1 MKPVIE
7 FCAGNNHHGTDE
19 LLRTLAQDPDVDVV
33 EYGCLG
39 NCGECYLFPYA
50 MVNGETVA
58 AESSEQLLEVMMKK
72 IEEIKQWEQPRQD

>member
-1 MKPVIE
+1 MRPVIE

-19 LLRTLAQDPDVDVV
+19 LLRIWAQNPDVDVV

-39 NCGECYLFPYA
+39 NCGECYMFPYV

-58 AESSEQLLEVMMKK
+58 AESSEQLLER
-72 IEEIKQWEQPRQD
+72 IKAMIYPL